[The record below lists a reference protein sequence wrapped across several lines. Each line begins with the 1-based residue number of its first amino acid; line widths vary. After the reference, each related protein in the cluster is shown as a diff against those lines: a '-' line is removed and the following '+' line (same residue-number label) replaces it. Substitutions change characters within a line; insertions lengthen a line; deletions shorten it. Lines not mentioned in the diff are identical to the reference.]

1 MTDPPT
7 TTNGTESWLSDGPQG
22 TPAPRLLCN
31 TQALTALAA
40 APAGELWRL
49 SAPGRELDADVTH
62 LLPGQ
67 RVNTHAEADPDVLLL
82 ILAGDATL
90 PTRHGPRHLAAG
102 TLLWLPHG
110 STADLTAG
118 ENGLS
123 FLTVRRHPP
132 DAPTRPTRHIAPRQ
146 QPGTSQAPP
155 GDTTQPDWPKWLCR
169 EGMDRPTEGQR
180 EQNERLVAHGL
191 LRPTGPCG
199 ASRSRAQWP

>member
-7 TTNGTESWLSDGPQG
+7 TANGTDSRPSDGTRG
-22 TPAPRLLCN
+22 TPAPRLLCD
-31 TQALTALAA
+31 TRALTVLAA

-49 SAPGRELDADVTH
+49 SAPGRELDAGITR

-90 PTRHGPRHLAAG
+90 PTPHGPRHLAEG
-102 TLLWLPHG
+102 TLVWLPHG

-123 FLTVRRHPP
+123 CLTVRRRPT
-132 DAPTRPTRHIAPRQ
+132 DAPTRCTQHSAPRQ
-146 QPGTSQAPP
+146 RPGTSPAPP
-155 GDTTQPDWPKWLCR
+155 GDTTQPDWPKWLC
-169 EGMDRPTEGQR
+169 
-180 EQNERLVAHGL
+180 
-191 LRPTGPCG
+191 
-199 ASRSRAQWP
+199 